1 MARDWDTL
9 SKEFT
14 KEELDE
20 TKALLDNF
28 IAKVNEQVEAG
39 IKAEEKK
46 DDTPKTGTTKANAK
60 ITRENI
66 NVKWPE
72 IEKNLSD
79 PIKKSSASY
88 LEMARDWDT
97 LSKEFTKE
105 ELDETKALL
114 DNFIAKVN
122 EQVEAGMKGEIP
134 DVKKPEK
141 PVKPKYKVGD
151 FVITTDSKEHDAYYK
166 IITIDTDKN
175 IYLVTIFDIKTNE
188 PRVAESPITFTTA
201 GLKKYT
207 PKPYVPKVAEAP
219 AWLKTLRSFVNMVGK
234 EKPVSSIRKLVL
246 DIQDRF
252 DAKRGKHTNHIELI
266 REIQDKLI
274 PYANKKADKKVT
286 LPEWKDLTDRCK
298 VAIKSVSVSTKLSKD
313 DVTSIELSGHRK

>member
-1 MARDWDTL
+1 M
-9 SKEFT
+9 
-14 KEELDE
+14 
-20 TKALLDNF
+20 
-28 IAKVNEQVEAG
+28 
-39 IKAEEKK
+39 
-46 DDTPKTGTTKANAK
+46 K
-60 ITRENI
+60 ITRTNI
-66 NVKWPE
+66 NDKWSE
-72 IEKNLSD
+72 IEKYLSD
-79 PIKKSSASY
+79 QIKKSSASY

-122 EQVEAGMKGEIP
+122 EQVEAG
-134 DVKKPEK
+134 
-141 PVKPKYKVGD
+141 
-151 FVITTDSKEHDAYYK
+151 
-166 IITIDTDKN
+166 
-175 IYLVTIFDIKTNE
+175 
-188 PRVAESPITFTTA
+188 
-201 GLKKYT
+201 LKKYT
-207 PKPYVPKVAEAP
+207 PKPYIPKVAEAP